1 MRRGSCLSLLSDS
14 LCTCFGVPCS
24 RRDGIWQI
32 VQKHGETALHWAAH
46 KGYAEI
52 VEALLRKEGIK
63 VNEKDVRDLLRQ
75 SPPFT
80 FRSRPYIVFVYI

>member
-1 MRRGSCLSLLSDS
+1 VFLDE
-14 LCTCFGVPCS
+14 

-32 VQKHGETALHWAAH
+32 VQKWGMTVLHWAAENDH
-46 KGYAEI
+46 VQV